1 MIIKIVTISLM
12 AVFYICYFA
21 KLISQKKQ
29 GIKTDQLGK
38 GKEGFVKFIEVALKI
53 ITYLLPVIQIISIVF
68 YSGTAHIVLQFTGVV
83 ITMFGVLAFI
93 VSVTQM
99 KENWR
104 AGVQKEEKTSLVTTG
119 IYSISRNPAFLGF
132 DLMYIGILFSF
143 FNWFLCFA
151 TGFAVV
157 FFHLQIV
164 NVICLITSVFYGIRN
179 GFNFWY
185 ILIVAIMFA
194 PSIFIFY
201 NSSAWVYVVGYAV
214 IALLGNLIALP
225 LGKR

>member
-1 MIIKIVTISLM
+1 MLSHRHRIMLYCVYATLKKLTNRCLEVHDDNKN
-12 AVFYICYFA
+12 CYTF
-21 KLISQKKQ
+21 
-29 GIKTDQLGK
+29 TDGSVLH
-38 GKEGFVKFIEVALKI
+38 
-53 ITYLLPVIQIISIVF
+53 ISIVF
-68 YSGTAHIVLQFTGVV
+68 CSGTAHIVLQFTGVV

-104 AGVQKEEKTSLVTTG
+104 AGVQKEEKTNLVTTG

-164 NVICLITSVFYGIRN
+164 NVEEDFLIKAFGNEYLQYKSKVCRY
-179 GFNFWY
+179 
-185 ILIVAIMFA
+185 
-194 PSIFIFY
+194 
-201 NSSAWVYVVGYAV
+201 
-214 IALLGNLIALP
+214 LGR
-225 LGKR
+225 KR